1 MIGAMEREAGTTGEV
16 LASELLSSQLKKFT
30 MDMPISMHQRLKMI
44 AAAQQTTVRALVVEA
59 VIEHI
64 LPKYSKEVK

>member
-1 MIGAMEREAGTTGEV
+1 MIGAMESKAGTAGEV

-30 MDMPISMHQRLKMI
+30 MDMPLSMHQRLKMI
-44 AAAQQTTVRALVVEA
+44 AAAQQTTVRALVMEA
-59 VIEHI
+59 VVEHV

>member
-1 MIGAMEREAGTTGEV
+1 MIGAMESKAAAAGDV

-44 AAAQQTTVRALVVEA
+44 AAAQQTTVRALVMEA
-59 VIEHI
+59 VIEHV

>member
-1 MIGAMEREAGTTGEV
+1 MIGAMESKAVAAGDV

-44 AAAQQTTVRALVVEA
+44 AAAQQTTVRALVMEA
-59 VIEHI
+59 VIEHV

>member
-1 MIGAMEREAGTTGEV
+1 MQWKARRET
-16 LASELLSSQLKKFT
+16 LASELLAAQLKKFT

-44 AAAQQTTVRALVVEA
+44 AAAQQTTVRALV
-59 VIEHI
+59 IEHI

>member
-44 AAAQQTTVRALVVEA
+44 AAAQQTTVRALVMEA

>member
-1 MIGAMEREAGTTGEV
+1 MIGAMESKAGTAGKV

-30 MDMPISMHQRLKMI
+30 MDMPLSMHQRLKMI
-44 AAAQQTTVRALVVEA
+44 AAAQQTTVRALVMEA
-59 VIEHI
+59 VVEHV

>member
-1 MIGAMEREAGTTGEV
+1 MIGAMESKARTAGEV

-44 AAAQQTTVRALVVEA
+44 AAAQQTTVRALVMEA